1 MQNTDSPHLKFV
13 FSSVSH
19 YQAQTLCVVS
29 HSSCYC
35 LHSEYAFY
43 EKIPDAVNSLKTKA
57 LKCLTTRA
65 QHYSMSSMKQHT
77 LQLITISILA
87 LTVFL
92 PAECS
97 VGLRRQRLAAAA
109 AAS

>member
-19 YQAQTLCVVS
+19 YQAQTLCVIS

-43 EKIPDAVNSLKTKA
+43 EKSLM
-57 LKCLTTRA
+57 L
-65 QHYSMSSMKQHT
+65 
-77 LQLITISILA
+77 LIL
-87 LTVFL
+87 
-92 PAECS
+92 
-97 VGLRRQRLAAAA
+97 
-109 AAS
+109 